1 MPALRYPSQLVAPSK
16 QVVYYPGALP
26 YPYML
31 AGDEAAEAAEGGS
44 TGGFGSWW
52 QTISNAWLPANQ
64 VAGGETPVESASPG
78 KLKFVHKHLVH
89 KENIQFVL
97 TFL

>member
-1 MPALRYPSQLVAPSK
+1 MPALRYPGPLVAPSK

-31 AGDEAAEAAEGGS
+31 TGDEAAEGAEGGS

-52 QTISNAWLPANQ
+52 QNISNSWFTGNQ
-64 VAGGETPVESASPG
+64 VAGGEAPVESASPG
-78 KLKFVHKHLVH
+78 KLKFTYRHVVHKV
-89 KENIQFVL
+89 NIYI
-97 TFL
+97 TNTR